1 MYAYSI
7 DSSHMDRPINIQFF
21 FKDLLTSLSL
31 LLLVLAGSVN
41 AENFTV
47 TVKDH
52 QGKALAGVIV
62 YATWL
67 DGKIANELKHSA
79 IDIRQKDKG
88 FNPYLSVVQSNSS
101 VTFSNLDDITHHIYS
116 VTGIERFS
124 YSLKSGK
131 TTQPLSIDQAG
142 IIAMGCNIHDWMS
155 GYLLVVDTPYYGLTD
170 DHGKIDLP
178 IEQQG
183 NFQITAWHPQF
194 KEKLSVQTIL
204 AKQKKIE
211 LRLSKEMAAIP
222 SQKSSDDFDFIE
234 GY

>member
-1 MYAYSI
+1 M
-7 DSSHMDRPINIQFF
+7 
-21 FKDLLTSLSL
+21 
-31 LLLVLAGSVN
+31 
-41 AENFTV
+41 
-47 TVKDH
+47 KDH
-52 QGKALAGVIV
+52 QGKALPGVIFS
-62 YATWL
+62 ATWL
-67 DGKIANELKHSA
+67 DGKMANELKHSA

-131 TTQPLSIDQAG
+131 TTQPLSIEQAG

-155 GYLLVVDTPYYGLTD
+155 GYLLVVDTPFYAITADDEQIELTVV
-170 DHGKIDLP
+170 
-178 IEQQG
+178 QQG
-183 NFQITAWHPQF
+183 DFQITAWHPQF
-194 KEKLSVQTIL
+194 NEKITRHVTLPNQD
-204 AKQKKIE
+204 KIE
-211 LRLSKEMAAIP
+211 LRLTEKMATIP